1 MQGILDI
8 ANDRLSNLTQL
19 KKGLILKLEI
29 KIVNRGRL
37 KTIAFKCY
45 HQNRLIMILGFT
57 VGC

>member
-45 HQNRLIMILGFT
+45 H
-57 VGC
+57 